1 MKAIVVVGTHHAG
14 KSETI
19 NKYLKPKLGIRTRQ
33 HRFWL
38 NGQTGSVLSQSR
50 EESAWQ
56 WGFVL
61 SQSLEEKGKGEF
73 VSDFVR
79 KYSRFQL
86 LVLAARPSNEIPSCL
101 KLLRSKLTS
110 AGYRVR
116 VVSVVP
122 GQTARYYKE
131 IAGKILQYLI
141 T

>member
-1 MKAIVVVGTHHAG
+1 MKAVVVVGTHRAG
-14 KSETI
+14 KSKTI
-19 NKYLKPKLGIRTRQ
+19 NKYLKPKLGIRPRQ

-38 NGQTGSVLSQSR
+38 NAQTGSVLSQSR

-73 VSDFVR
+73 VADFVR

-86 LVLAARPSNEIPSCL
+86 LVLAARPSNENPSCL
-101 KLLRSKLTS
+101 RLLRSKLTS

-116 VVSVVP
+116 VVGVVS
-122 GQTARYYKE
+122 GQTARYYKD
-131 IAGKILQYLI
+131 IASKVFRYL
-141 T
+141 TT